1 MRGSRCRAGAV
12 ACEDDVRIFFGLL
25 LVVIAFVWA
34 AFWSAG
40 AAMTT
45 ETGIWN
51 ETTWVVMGIAALA
64 LVPFVGGIC
73 LLARAALA
81 LRRSG

>member
-1 MRGSRCRAGAV
+1 MRV
-12 ACEDDVRIFFGLL
+12 VFGIILI
-25 LVVIAFVWA
+25 VIGFCWA

-51 ETTWVVMGIAALA
+51 EATWTVMAIAAFGLMPAAGGLA
-64 LVPFVGGIC
+64 LFVRA
-73 LLARAALA
+73 LLRPKAK
-81 LRRSG
+81 